1 MLQEEI
7 KAFLHLS
14 PNRLWDRPCEEKGTD
29 KGLIKT
35 KGKLR
40 LKTQNVVR
48 FFNFAFQRCSLTY
61 IFIQSVRWFF
71 CFVFFFKSSL
81 RI

>member
-1 MLQEEI
+1 MGY
-7 KAFLHLS
+7 
-14 PNRLWDRPCEEKGTD
+14 RPCEQKGTD

-40 LKTQNVVR
+40 LKTQKLVR
-48 FFNFAFQRCSLTY
+48 FFNFAFQHCSLTY
-61 IFIQSVRWFF
+61 SESEVF
-71 CFVFFFKSSL
+71 CLLGFFFKSSL